1 MLRAPCDL
9 NETTSPS
16 NITGFWVVH
25 SSRLQQPV
33 SSILMGKKKSEVQF
47 DLAEAEEAEE
57 GEIEVVEDEYLET
70 PYTSILM
77 STASGDGCVLRCLLQ
92 HLHIPWPCCPVSAR
106 WLTRDRRMH
115 PC

>member
-1 MLRAPCDL
+1 M
-9 NETTSPS
+9 
-16 NITGFWVVH
+16 H

-77 STASGDGCVLRCLLQ
+77 STASGDGYVLRCLQQSPYPLA
-92 HLHIPWPCCPVSAR
+92 LLPCECAMA
-106 WLTRDRRMH
+106 DA
-115 PC
+115 